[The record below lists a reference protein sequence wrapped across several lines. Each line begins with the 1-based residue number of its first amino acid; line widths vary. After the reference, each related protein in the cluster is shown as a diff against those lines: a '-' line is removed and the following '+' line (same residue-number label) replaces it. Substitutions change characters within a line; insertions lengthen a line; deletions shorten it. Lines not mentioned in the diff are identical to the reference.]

1 MWPEKSHKI
10 LEKWWDVSAFV
21 WGLFKESA
29 KLFFVC
35 KNEMQW
41 NCTGNYF
48 SVFFIIKVISSE
60 KKVIY

>member
-29 KLFFVC
+29 KLFLCVKMKC
-35 KNEMQW
+35 NEIAQAIIFL
-41 NCTGNYF
+41 YF
-48 SVFFIIKVISSE
+48 LSLS
-60 KKVIY
+60 